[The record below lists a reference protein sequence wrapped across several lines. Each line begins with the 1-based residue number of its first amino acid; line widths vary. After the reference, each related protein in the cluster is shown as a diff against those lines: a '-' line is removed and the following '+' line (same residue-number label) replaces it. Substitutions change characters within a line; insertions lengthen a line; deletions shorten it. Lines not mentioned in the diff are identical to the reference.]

1 MDLLES
7 IGVFKTGDVKIR
19 VASFICD
26 EETCLFFGI
35 FVFFMESVTGNIT
48 PRVNLSLCS
57 DVKNNH
63 ALYFHVQK

>member
-35 FVFFMESVTGNIT
+35 FVFFYGVCDGKHHAESESI
-48 PRVNLSLCS
+48 PL
-57 DVKNNH
+57 
-63 ALYFHVQK
+63 